1 MKKAE
6 KDSRKQ
12 IASLE
17 KDVERLEEIVQ
28 NKPDAPDYSDIN
40 HRTVSSIVVCRTCAS
55 VAYARELRRP
65 RSVRSERRS

>member
-40 HRTVSSIVVCRTCAS
+40 HRTVSSDRKSVV
-55 VAYARELRRP
+55 
-65 RSVRSERRS
+65 